1 MSFFP
6 ANTSQTVRSPEQGQ
20 NEDKPLIVVDA
31 SKASLGIDVQ
41 EWLRCKDIFY
51 FLVWRDILVRYK
63 QTMLG
68 AAWAVLRP
76 LITMLVFTI
85 FLGYVVKFPSDDIPY
100 PLFYYSGLVIWGY
113 FSTAVV
119 MSSESLVGHSH
130 LLTKVYLPR
139 LFIPAAPIVSTL
151 LDLFISFGLLI
162 LMSLYYG
169 YGPSLRLLVIPVVFV
184 IAIISALG
192 ASLLVSPLVVR
203 YRDFQSIMGITIQIW
218 MFVSPVIYPY
228 SMVPDQWKFLYGLNP
243 LVGAIEG
250 LRWALYGTSTN
261 LLNILPGGLIIA
273 LAAMLIG
280 LIHFRKTEEYFA
292 DFV

>member
-1 MSFFP
+1 MSFLR

-31 SKASLGIDVQ
+31 SQAGMGIDVQ
-41 EWLRCKDIFY
+41 EWFRCKDIFY

-85 FLGYVVKFPSDDIPY
+85 FLGYVVKFPSDGIPY